1 MFVKL
6 HDNGRCRFICLS
18 CFFACAPQGKIP
30 ELAKCAIFFKTEKLQ
45 QIWHEHRSRVVLC
58 ALKHQTGQAPPWWTP
73 QFVSGGRRLRIKNRF
88 CHWTRPSLRAELA
101 MSMSLQQMDLGLTVS
116 KQQCETCDLHCSR
129 FWCRWSILQVV
140 ILKAHLVKGVHAW
153 LSWGPIGE
161 AGEGC
166 VWFQD
171 LDQTAFSV
179 TNILEWTYLERGTRV
194 RVTRKHIVYSD
205 KTYGNKWKHSKSK
218 NFILAQQK
226 HKRIFPI
233 SCGCTLRG
241 RLCSRFGSTKS
252 KVDSIP

>member
-1 MFVKL
+1 MEVWSVFVKL

-73 QFVSGGRRLRIKNRF
+73 QFVSGGRTLRITNRF
-88 CHWTRPSLRAELA
+88 CHWTRPSLRAEL
-101 MSMSLQQMDLGLTVS
+101 LTVS

-140 ILKAHLVKGVHAW
+140 TLKAHLVKGVHAW
-153 LSWGPIGE
+153 LSWGPMGE

-171 LDQTAFSV
+171 LDQTTFSV

-194 RVTRKHIVYSD
+194 RVTRKHMETSESIAS
-205 KTYGNKWKHSKSK
+205 
-218 NFILAQQK
+218 QK
-226 HKRIFPI
+226 I
-233 SCGCTLRG
+233 SSWPSRNTNAF
-241 RLCSRFGSTKS
+241 SRFLVAAHCEEGFA
-252 KVDSIP
+252 VDSEAPRAKWIRSLKLCHSSESE